1 MTPQVPRATSQTP
14 WSARIPVTV
23 GLLGLLLL
31 VGGFGAWA
39 VLTEI
44 SGAIIAS
51 GRIEVDQ
58 NRQIVQHP
66 DGGVIDEI
74 LIQEG
79 DYVEAGQLLL
89 RLDASELRSSLAIAE
104 SQLFELMSRRARLEA
119 ERDERAVIIFAPLL
133 LQAAQA
139 SSDVANMING
149 QERLL
154 VARGTSISQEIDQL
168 GKQIGQI
175 GDQIGGII
183 AQKQSLTEQ
192 LSLIEEELR
201 DQQSLLDRGLA
212 QSARV
217 LALRREAARMRGSL
231 GEMDGNHAQARA
243 RISEIEIQIL
253 RLQSQRRE
261 DAITQLRD
269 IESRELELREQ
280 RQALRDKL
288 DRLGVTA
295 PVSGL
300 IYDMRVFALRS
311 VIRPAE
317 PILHIIPQ
325 NRPLVISA
333 RVEPIHID
341 KISIKQD
348 VTLRFSALDQR
359 QTPELIGQVKLI
371 SADALQ
377 DENTRQP
384 YYRVEITLSE
394 GEQNR
399 LPKGATLVPGMPV
412 EAFIRTADR
421 TPMTYLVKPL
431 TDYFAKAFRE

>member
-1 MTPQVPRATSQTP
+1 MTPQHATGTD
-14 WSARIPVTV
+14 WSTRKPITV
-23 GLLGLLLL
+23 GIIGLFLL

-58 NRQIVQHP
+58 NRQVVQHL
-66 DGGVIDEI
+66 DGGVIDAI
-74 LIQEG
+74 LIDEG

-89 RLDASELRSSLAIAE
+89 SLDASELRSSLAIAE
-104 SQLFELMSRRARLEA
+104 SQLFELMARRGRLEA
-119 ERDERAVIIFAPLL
+119 ERDERKVISFAPLL
-133 LQAAQA
+133 LQAAEA
-139 SSDVANMING
+139 SSDVANMVDG

-154 VARGTSISQEIDQL
+154 VARGTSISQEIEQL

-175 GDQIGGII
+175 GDQIDGTI
-183 AQKQSLTEQ
+183 AQKQSLAEQ
-192 LSLIEEELR
+192 LGLIEEELR

-217 LALRREAARMRGSL
+217 LALRREAARMRGTL
-231 GEMDGNHAQARA
+231 GELDGNHAQAQR

-288 DRLGVTA
+288 DRLGITA
-295 PVSGL
+295 PVSGI
-300 IYDMRVFALRS
+300 IYDIRVFALRS

-333 RVEPIHID
+333 QVEPIHID
-341 KISIKQD
+341 KLSIGQD
-348 VTLRFSALDQR
+348 VTLRFSALDQSK
-359 QTPELIGQVKLI
+359 TPELIGQVKLI

-377 DENTRQP
+377 DENTRQS
-384 YYRVEITLSE
+384 YFRVEIVLSE
-394 GEQNR
+394 GEQDK
-399 LPKGATLVPGMPV
+399 LPEGATLVPGMPV
-412 EAFIRTADR
+412 EAFIRTANR

-431 TDYFAKAFRE
+431 SDYFTKAFRE

>member
-1 MTPQVPRATSQTP
+1 MIRLDQQPATGNA
-14 WSARIPVTV
+14 WSTRKPIAV
-23 GLLGLLLL
+23 GLIGLFLL

-58 NRQIVQHP
+58 NRQVVQHL
-66 DGGVIDEI
+66 DGGVIDAI
-74 LIQEG
+74 LIEEG

-89 RLDASELRSSLAIAE
+89 SLDASELRSSLAIAE
-104 SQLFELMSRRARLEA
+104 SQLFELMARRGRLEA
-119 ERDERAVIIFAPLL
+119 ERDEREVISFAPLL
-133 LQAAQA
+133 LQAAEA
-139 SSDVANMING
+139 SSDVANMVDG

-154 VARGTSISQEIDQL
+154 VARGTSISQEIEQL

-175 GDQIGGII
+175 GDQIDGTI
-183 AQKQSLTEQ
+183 AQKQSLAEQ
-192 LSLIEEELR
+192 LGLIEEELR

-217 LALRREAARMRGSL
+217 LALRREAARMRGTL
-231 GEMDGNHAQARA
+231 GELDGNHAQAQR

-288 DRLGVTA
+288 DRLGITA
-295 PVSGL
+295 PVSGI
-300 IYDMRVFALRS
+300 IYDIRVFALRS

-333 RVEPIHID
+333 QVEPIHID
-341 KISIKQD
+341 KLSIGQD
-348 VTLRFSALDQR
+348 VTLRFSALDQSK
-359 QTPELIGQVKLI
+359 TPELIGQVTLI

-377 DENTRQP
+377 DENTRQS
-384 YYRVEITLSE
+384 YFRVEIVLSE
-394 GEQNR
+394 GEQDR
-399 LPKGATLVPGMPV
+399 LPEGATLVPGMPV
-412 EAFIRTADR
+412 EAFIRTANR

-431 TDYFAKAFRE
+431 SDYFTKAFRE